1 MYSNAYVW
9 SRVLS
14 YLEQHSPSMAVA
26 SFFDDAEIVEL
37 NEEKLVIYSP
47 SPFRKDVII
56 NRYTEL
62 IKDAMRDQFQTEIEL
77 VVLDE
82 DEFPQYSR
90 NRNRRNFSE
99 FNSQFTFDTF
109 VVGSS
114 NQHAFSAAEAV
125 AEERTTVYNPLFLY
139 GQSGLGK
146 THLLYA
152 IANRIQQKHPEYNIV
167 YIKGDQFTNEFI
179 EAVRSGKNFEF
190 RDKYRNADL
199 FLIDDIQFIAGKDA
213 TQEEFFHTFN
223 TLYENKRQIV
233 LTSDRVPSDM
243 LRLEDRLRTRFEWGL
258 IVDIQP
264 PDYETRYAIIK
275 NKAISYGLTLP
286 DDVCDYLAENITNN
300 VRQIEGTVKK
310 IKAYHDLGGW
320 KINVENVSR
329 AIKDMYKGKEQA
341 VPTPDLI
348 ISDVFRFY
356 SIEDNLLRSRNKAK
370 NTSEARHVAM
380 YLIRK
385 LTNLS
390 FPYIAQVFGVNHTT
404 VLYAVR
410 RVENDLGNAANGLQ
424 DNIRDIT
431 ANINSR
437 V

>member
-37 NEEKLVIYSP
+37 NREKLVIYSP
-47 SPFRKDVII
+47 SPFRKDVILS
-56 NRYTEL
+56 RYSEL
-62 IKDAMRDQFQTEIEL
+62 IKDAMRDRFQTEIEL

-82 DEFPQYSR
+82 DEYPQYSGNQR
-90 NRNRRNFSE
+90 RRNFAE

-167 YIKGDQFTNEFI
+167 YLRGEQFTNEFI

-199 FLIDDIQFIAGKDA
+199 LLMDDIQFIAGKDA

-243 LRLEDRLRTRFEWGL
+243 LRLEERLRTRFEWGL
-258 IVDIQP
+258 IVGIQP

-275 NKAISYGLTLP
+275 NKALSYGLELP

-320 KINVENVSR
+320 KINIENVSR
-329 AIKDMYKGKEQA
+329 AIKDMYKGKSQEI
-341 VPTPDLI
+341 PTPDLI
-348 ISDVFRFY
+348 ISEVCRFY
-356 SIEDNLLRSRNKAK
+356 SIEESVLRSRNKTK

-390 FPYIAQVFGVNHTT
+390 YPDIANVFGVNHTT
-404 VLYAVR
+404 VIYALR
-410 RVENDLGNAANGLQ
+410 RVEKDLGNSSNGLQ

-431 ANINSR
+431 ANINAR
-437 V
+437 L

>member
-14 YLEQHSPSMAVA
+14 YMEQHSPAAAVTTY
-26 SFFDDAEIVEL
+26 FDDADVLEL
-37 NEEKLVIYSP
+37 NEEKLVIYTP
-47 SPFRKDVII
+47 SPFRKDVIL
-56 NRYTEL
+56 NRYQAL
-62 IKDAMRDQFQTEIEL
+62 IEEAMRELFQTDIEL
-77 VVLDE
+77 EVLD
-82 DEFPQYSR
+82 DDDLPQYKQSKR
-90 NRNRRNFSE
+90 KRAFVQ
-99 FNSQFTFDTF
+99 FNSQYTFETF

-114 NQHAFSAAEAV
+114 NRHAFSAAEAV
-125 AEERTTVYNPLFLY
+125 AEERTTAYNPLFIY

-152 IANRIQQKHPEYNIV
+152 IANRIQTKHPDYNIV

-199 FLIDDIQFIAGKDA
+199 FLIDDIQFIAGKEG

-223 TLYENKRQIV
+223 TLHENHRQIV

-243 LRLEDRLRTRFEWGL
+243 LTLEDRLRTRFEWGL

-264 PDYETRYAIIK
+264 PDYETRWAITK
-275 NKAISYGLTLP
+275 NKALSLGMTLP
-286 DDVCDYLAENITNN
+286 EDVCDYIAENITNN

-310 IKAYHDLGGW
+310 IKAYHDLTGMP
-320 KINVENVSR
+320 INITSVSR
-329 AIKDMYKGKEQA
+329 AIKDMYKGKAQA

-348 ISDVFRFY
+348 ISEVCRFY
-356 SIEDNLLRSRNKAK
+356 SIEENVLRSTQKTRNTA
-370 NTSEARHVAM
+370 EARQIAM

-385 LTNLS
+385 MTNLS
-390 FPYIAQVFGVNHTT
+390 LPDIAKEFGKNHTT
-404 VLYAVR
+404 VLYAIRRIEEEVR
-410 RVENDLGNAANGLQ
+410 NTTNGLQ
-424 DNIRDIT
+424 DNIREIT

-437 V
+437 L

>member
-1 MYSNAYVW
+1 MYSNAYIG
-9 SRVLS
+9 SRVVAV
-14 YLEQHSPSMAVA
+14 LEQHSLSAA
-26 SFFDDAEIVEL
+26 LTSYFDDAEVVEL

-47 SPFRKDVII
+47 SPFRKDVIL

-82 DEFPQYSR
+82 EEFPQYSL
-90 NRNRRNFSE
+90 NKRRRTFVE
-99 FNSQFTFDTF
+99 FNSQYTFDTF

-114 NQHAFSAAEAV
+114 NKHAFSAAEAV
-125 AEERTTVYNPLFLY
+125 AEERTTAYNPLFLY

-167 YIKGDQFTNEFI
+167 YIRGEQFTNEFI

-199 FLIDDIQFIAGKDA
+199 FLMDDIQFIAGKDA

-223 TLYENKRQIV
+223 TLYENHRQIV

-243 LRLEDRLRTRFEWGL
+243 LRLEDRLRTRFECGL
-258 IVDIQP
+258 IVDVQP
-264 PDYETRYAIIK
+264 PDYETRWAIIK
-275 NKAISYGLTLP
+275 NKALSLGLTFP
-286 DDVCDYLAENITNN
+286 DEVCDYIAENLTNN
-300 VRQIEGTVKK
+300 VRQIEGAVNK
-310 IKAYHDLGGW
+310 IKAYHDLEHW
-320 KINVENVSR
+320 EINVPNVSR
-329 AIKDMYKGKEQA
+329 VIKIIIRDKKEA
-341 VPTPDLI
+341 NPGLI
-348 ISDVFRFY
+348 ISEVCRFY
-356 SIEDNLLRSRNKAK
+356 SIEESVLRSTQKTKGTA
-370 NTSEARHVAM
+370 EARQIAM

-385 LTNLS
+385 MTSLS
-390 FPYIAQVFGVNHTT
+390 LPDIAKEFGKNHTT
-404 VLYAVR
+404 VLYAIR
-410 RVENDLGNAANGLQ
+410 RVEEELRNTSNGLQ

-437 V
+437 L

>member
-9 SRVLS
+9 SRVLA
-14 YLEQHSPSMAVA
+14 YLEQHSPAVAVA
-26 SFFDDAEIVEL
+26 SFFDDAEVAEL
-37 NEEKLVIYSP
+37 NEEKLVLYSP
-47 SPFRKDVII
+47 SPFRKDVIL
-56 NRYTEL
+56 NRYTNL
-62 IKDAMRDQFQTEIEL
+62 IKDAMRELFQTEIEL

-82 DEFPQYSR
+82 DEFPQYSLGSK
-90 NRNRRNFSE
+90 RRAFVE
-99 FNSQFTFDTF
+99 FNSQYTFDTF

-114 NQHAFSAAEAV
+114 NKHAFSAAEAV
-125 AEERTTVYNPLFLY
+125 AEERTAAYNPLFIY
-139 GQSGLGK
+139 GQSGLGT

-152 IANRIQQKHPEYNIV
+152 IANRIQQKHPDYNIV

-223 TLYENKRQIV
+223 TLYENHRQIV

-258 IVDIQP
+258 IVDVQP
-264 PDYETRYAIIK
+264 PDYETRWAITK
-275 NKAISYGLTLP
+275 NKALSLGLELP
-286 DDVCDYLAENITNN
+286 DDVCDYIAENITNN

-310 IKAYHDLGGW
+310 IKAYHDLTGMPLD
-320 KINVENVSR
+320 ITNVSR
-329 AIKDMYKGKEQA
+329 AIKDMYKGKTQA
-341 VPTPDLI
+341 IPTPDLI
-348 ISDVFRFY
+348 ISEVCRFY
-356 SIEDNLLRSRNKAK
+356 SIDESTLRSTLKNKGTA
-370 NTSEARHVAM
+370 EARQVAM

-390 FPYIAQVFGVNHTT
+390 LPDIAKEFGKNHTT
-404 VLYAVR
+404 VLYALKK
-410 RVENDLGNAANGLQ
+410 VEQELPNSSNGLQ

-431 ANINSR
+431 SNINSR
-437 V
+437 L

>member
-1 MYSNAYVW
+1 AY
-9 SRVLS
+9 
-14 YLEQHSPSMAVA
+14 
-26 SFFDDAEIVEL
+26 
-37 NEEKLVIYSP
+37 
-47 SPFRKDVII
+47 
-56 NRYTEL
+56 
-62 IKDAMRDQFQTEIEL
+62 
-77 VVLDE
+77 
-82 DEFPQYSR
+82 
-90 NRNRRNFSE
+90 
-99 FNSQFTFDTF
+99 
-109 VVGSS
+109 
-114 NQHAFSAAEAV
+114 SAAEAV
-125 AEERTTVYNPLFLY
+125 AEERTTAYNPLFLY

-152 IANRIQQKHPEYNIV
+152 IANRIQQKHPDYNIV

-223 TLYENKRQIV
+223 TLHENHRQIV

-264 PDYETRYAIIK
+264 PDYETRWAITK
-275 NKAISYGLTLP
+275 NKALSLGMTLP
-286 DDVCDYLAENITNN
+286 DDVCDYIAENITNN

-310 IKAYHDLGGW
+310 IKAYHDLTGMPMD
-320 KINVENVSR
+320 ISSVSR
-329 AIKDMYKGKEQA
+329 AIKDMYKGKAQA

-348 ISDVFRFY
+348 ISEVCRFY
-356 SIEDNLLRSRNKAK
+356 SIEESILRSTQKTK
-370 NTSEARHVAM
+370 NTAEARQIAM

-385 LTNLS
+385 MTNLS
-390 FPYIAQVFGVNHTT
+390 LPDIAKEFGKNHTT
-404 VLYAVR
+404 VLYAIR
-410 RVENDLGNAANGLQ
+410 RVEEEVRNTANGLQ
-424 DNIRDIT
+424 DNIREIT

-437 V
+437 L